1 MQKTATIKILLIIL
15 IISLISPLAGYA
27 SDLASLYK
35 DVEQLNLKRGG
46 YILGATLTEGQIR
59 IAKANPIKA
68 EIKDTLKFQ
77 DKNLFIVVQESTNR
91 VIVIYEQFEEATQKI
106 AQNIV
111 GDLYMEFD
119 EPTVLAHDK
128 IVYWA
133 YEKTGKVSTSRF
145 DKAKDDKKK
154 LEILA
159 TVKFTSDIKIMGE
172 QESSSKGYIYY
183 IISSDPILKYFGNPN
198 S

>member
-1 MQKTATIKILLIIL
+1 MQKVVTKKFLFVFLLTTFL
-15 IISLISPLAGYA
+15 FPLNGYA
-27 SDLASLYK
+27 TDLASLFK

-46 YILGATLTEGQIR
+46 YILGAKLTKEQIE

-77 DKNLFIVVQESTNR
+77 DKNLFIVVQATTNR
-91 VIVIYEQFEEATQKI
+91 VIVIYEKFEDASQKI
-106 AQNIV
+106 AQNVV

-133 YEKTGKVSTSRF
+133 YEKEGKISNTQF
-145 DKAKDDKKK
+145 DKAKDDNKK
-154 LEILA
+154 LGILA
-159 TVKFTSDIKIMGE
+159 TVKFSSDMKIME
-172 QESSSKGYIYY
+172 EKEASLKGYIYY
-183 IISSDPILKYFGNPN
+183 IISSDPILKYFGKSN

>member
-1 MQKTATIKILLIIL
+1 MQKVATQKFLFVFLLITIL
-15 IISLISPLAGYA
+15 SPLNTYA
-27 SDLASLYK
+27 ADLASLFK

-46 YILGATLTEGQIR
+46 YILGAELTEKQAE
-59 IAKANPIKA
+59 IAKTNSIKA

-77 DKNLFIVVQESTNR
+77 DNNLFIVVQESSNR
-91 VIVIYEQFEEATQKI
+91 VIVIYEKFEDASQKI

-133 YEKTGKVSTSRF
+133 YEKQGKISNAQF
-145 DKAKDDKKK
+145 DKAKDDNKK
-154 LEILA
+154 LGILA
-159 TVKFTSDIKIMGE
+159 TVKFTSDMKIMGE
-172 QESSSKGYIYY
+172 KEASLKGYVYY
-183 IISSDPILKYFGNPN
+183 IISSDPILKHFGKTN